1 MCISWRINIIAEL
14 TFSVNNGARKMEFGS
29 LDDGE
34 DGEHNDVGFV
44 EISKILTLQNAFPY
58 GAVSFD
64 KV

>member
-1 MCISWRINIIAEL
+1 
-14 TFSVNNGARKMEFGS
+14 MEFGS